1 MFEKEKDKNDTN
13 LTKNLLNKNDN
24 ENFDWQTNEIQNGWI
39 VNQNTQDYT
48 NNNLDDN
55 NIVKNLNWSNNNT
68 QNVTND
74 DFNNKMDF
82 DLRDFNKLQNS
93 N

>member
-1 MFEKEKDKNDTN
+1 LFEKEKDKNDTN